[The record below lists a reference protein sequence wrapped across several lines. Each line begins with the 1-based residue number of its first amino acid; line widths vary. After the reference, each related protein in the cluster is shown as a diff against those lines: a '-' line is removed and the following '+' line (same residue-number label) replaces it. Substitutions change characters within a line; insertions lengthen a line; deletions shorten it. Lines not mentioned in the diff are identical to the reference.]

1 MAKPS
6 FDEFMKNEYK
16 TAPQQSSPQV
26 SSKPSFDDFVKN
38 EYKPVSK
45 QTTPPQTNPLS
56 ATNKDYTEG
65 NTVLGDIG
73 HKAGVAVRSALEG
86 VASVPVG
93 LYNTVGML
101 GAPNAIDTP
110 LSLPKNIPQ
119 ENDQLRK
126 AAGFL
131 SDVIGLPKAT
141 ADDKTTQQL
150 AEGLG
155 GLVAPAAIMSKAGK
169 AGGAVKAVGDF
180 LGGANPMKTAA
191 AVGTGILAGN
201 VANEATKDSTTLT
214 DQQKNMIGIAANVA
228 GNVGASGLMGI
239 AQGLGRAGSRT
250 LGAVTGNVEPVAGRF
265 LNRAAGEEAPL
276 VQSYLESG
284 KVPNI
289 EKPILGYQPRSSEI
303 AANAGISGA
312 VRHAENDIMNST
324 QLAGRDFANQKTI
337 KDFLQRKTAGTQEER
352 DLLEA
357 SLRSDAA
364 AHSQPFKQR
373 NADVNLDDVRTQLT
387 SAIEQNKGN
396 PAITNGLKKLLDDM
410 PSPQVI
416 KKEVPFINPE
426 TGRTGINVV
435 EESTPVGFK
444 EAYNYKQYIDEM
456 LRGNAFDDPV
466 KRSIQQAGTAM
477 GGTKKALSDTLTSVE
492 PEFAPFLQRQAQGI
506 SKLERKKLA
515 DSLIEKLSAN
525 NSIASNQS
533 GTQET
538 IQALS
543 APRLGQLLKNDK
555 IKGKLSPDQIESF
568 TRAAQ
573 HAGLKGRGSAGM
585 PRGSNTAQNLK
596 TNELVMDDIVR
607 SLAGDKQ
614 KSGMLGN
621 LLKSG
626 ANIAANSPVLKA
638 LSPVSSRQQEL
649 SAIFAKAELDPK
661 YMAELMKK
669 YNLKDA
675 PVNPTARGALGAG
688 LTGSLTNKP
697 RL

>member
-1 MAKPS
+1 MNPQEWLAQHRES
-6 FDEFMKNEYK
+6 NN
-16 TAPQQSSPQV
+16 TAQQPQQASKNTVNPQEWLA
-26 SSKPSFDDFVKN
+26 SHRASKPATQ
-38 EYKPVSK
+38 PI
-45 QTTPPQTNPLS
+45 NPLS
-56 ATNKDYTEG
+56 ATNNDYTEG

-73 HKAGVAVRSALEG
+73 HKAGVAARSALEG
-86 VASVPVG
+86 IASVPVG

-131 SDVIGLPKAT
+131 SDVVGLPKAT
-141 ADDKTTQQL
+141 EDDSTTQQL

-155 GLVAPAAIMSKAGK
+155 GLAAPAAIMSKAGK
-169 AGGAVKAVGDF
+169 AGSAIKAAGDF
-180 LGGANPMKTAA
+180 LGGANPLKTAA

-201 VANEATKDSTTLT
+201 VANEATKNSESLT
-214 DQQKNMIGIAANVA
+214 PQQKNLIGIAANVA
-228 GNVGASGLMGI
+228 GNVGATGLMGM

-250 LGAVTGNVEPVAGRF
+250 LGAVTGNVEPIAGRF

-284 KVPNI
+284 KVPTI
-289 EKPILGYQPRSSEI
+289 KKPILGYQPRSSEI

-324 QLAGRDFANQKTI
+324 QLTGRDFSNQKTI

-373 NADVNLDDVRTQLT
+373 NAPVNLDDVRANLT
-387 SAIEQNKGN
+387 AAIEQNKGN
-396 PAITNGLKKLLDDM
+396 PAITNGLEKLLKDM
-410 PSPQVI
+410 PAVQTI

-426 TGRTGINVV
+426 TGRSGINVI
-435 EESTPVGFK
+435 EEQVPVGFK

-456 LRGNAFDDPV
+456 LRGNAFDDPI
-466 KRSIQQAGTAM
+466 KRSIQQSATAL
-477 GGTKKALSDTLTSVE
+477 GGAKKSLADTLTGVE
-492 PEFAPFLQRQAQGI
+492 PQFSPFLQRQAEGI
-506 SKLERKKLA
+506 SKLERKNLA
-515 DSLIEKLSAN
+515 DKLIERLSSN
-525 NSIASNQS
+525 NRIASNQS

-538 IQALS
+538 LQALS
-543 APRLGQLLKNDK
+543 PNGLGQLLKNEK
-555 IKGKLSPDQIESF
+555 VMNKLSQDQVESF
-568 TRAAQ
+568 KRAAQ
-573 HAGLKGRGSAGM
+573 HAGLKNRASAGL
-585 PRGSNTAQNLK
+585 PRGSSTAQNLK
-596 TNELVMDDIVR
+596 TDQLVADDIIR

-614 KSGMLGN
+614 KAGMIGN
-621 LLKSG
+621 LLRSG
-626 ANIAANSPVLKA
+626 VNIATNAPILKA
-638 LSPVSSRQQEL
+638 LSPISSRQQEL
-649 SAIFAKAELDPK
+649 SSIFARAELDPK

-669 YNLKDA
+669 YNLKDV
-675 PVNPTARGALGAG
+675 PINPTVRGALGAG
-688 LTGSLTNKP
+688 LTGSLTNRAK
-697 RL
+697 